1 MSQFNGIFLQYWAVA
16 LIGALLLAIAGG
28 FFIRFV
34 RPAWRLGQN
43 LTTSMTALRSI
54 RERAAGPV
62 VELDQIANEAMTDP
76 RLAQLW
82 SEYAKTLHPQ
92 LRVDEAGQ
100 NRIVRWR
107 ATALAESFFTEQA
120 IVDNPLKTE
129 FYKHLPGILT
139 GLGII
144 GTFTGLIRGLINF
157 DVSLDPTQAQGQ
169 LAALV
174 NSVGHAFFVSAAAI
188 TLAMFFTWIEKS
200 LVTLRYKQVEQLRQ
214 QIDSLFEAGAGE
226 EYLERLMVASETS
239 ATQASQI
246 KDALVADLKE
256 ILTELTAQQMEAQSR
271 QAGQISSDLGKAI
284 AEHMG
289 GPLADIAA
297 SVMGVKE
304 NQGEAVNR
312 MLTDVLKSFSDQ
324 MHDMFGGQMRGM
336 ADLLKETSQAMST
349 TASQFAQLASSMDTA
364 GKGAIEAMGER
375 LNHAITSMEARQQ
388 IMNKQMG
395 EFVEQIRVQV
405 ADSQSETG
413 HKLQETLTALGQQV
427 SGIVGELRRQSDE
440 ASASHGRR
448 QEQLEQNTSNLIG
461 SLSAQM
467 ENLLKQ
473 SVETNRSLQ
482 ETVARLSS
490 ATDSAMAS
498 MSTGAE
504 TLFVAAS
511 EFAKAGQGVA
521 DTMRASSEAIIIING
536 ASEKLNVAADSIKA
550 ILSDYGRTRDAFQIM
565 VTDLKSTVEN
575 ARREASMT
583 SEIIGRIE
591 AATTQLG
598 IAEKESEEYLKGVSD
613 VLTKS
618 HESFSENIVRT
629 LREGNSQ
636 FHKELTTAVGLLSGA
651 VKDLGD
657 TLDELPNNR

>member
-1 MSQFNGIFLQYWAVA
+1 
-16 LIGALLLAIAGG
+16 
-28 FFIRFV
+28 
-34 RPAWRLGQN
+34 
-43 LTTSMTALRSI
+43 
-54 RERAAGPV
+54 V
-62 VELDQIANEAMTDP
+62 VELEQIASEAMTDP

-82 SEYAKTLHPQ
+82 SEYTKTLHPQ
-92 LRVDEAGQ
+92 LRVDEVGQ

-174 NSVGHAFFVSAAAI
+174 NSVGHAFFVSAFAI

-271 QAGQISSDLGKAI
+271 QTGQISSDLGKAI

-312 MLTDVLKSFSDQ
+312 MLTDVLKNFSDQ

-336 ADLLKETSQAMST
+336 TDLLRETSQAMST

-364 GKGAIEAMGER
+364 GKGAVDAMGER

-388 IMNKQMG
+388 IMNRQMG
-395 EFVEQIRVQV
+395 DFVEQIRVQI
-405 ADSQSETG
+405 AESQSESSN
-413 HKLQETLTALGQQV
+413 KLQETLTNLGQQV
-427 SGIVGELRRQSDE
+427 SGVVGELRRQAEE
-440 ASASHGRR
+440 ASTSHGRR

-461 SLSAQM
+461 SLSVQM
-467 ENLLKQ
+467 EDLLKQ

-490 ATDSAMAS
+490 ATDSAMTS
-498 MSTGAE
+498 MNTGAE
-504 TLFVAAS
+504 TLFIAAS
-511 EFAKAGQGVA
+511 DFAKAGQGVA
-521 DTMRASSEAIIIING
+521 DTMRASSEAVNIING
-536 ASEKLNVAADSIKA
+536 ASDKLNVAADSIKA
-550 ILSDYGRTRDAFQIM
+550 ILSDYGRTRDAFQAM
-565 VTDLKSTVEN
+565 VSDLKSTVEN

-583 SEIIGRIE
+583 SEIIERIE
-591 AATTQLG
+591 AAATQLG
-598 IAEKESEEYLKGVSD
+598 LAEKESEEYLRGVSE

-618 HESFSENIVRT
+618 HESFSENVVRT

-657 TLDELPNNR
+657 TLDELPTNR